1 MTDDANEKLNKD
13 LGTIMV
19 KVWHAKNLRLS
30 SEIKDYSRDSVEQTV
45 NRFSETVIKGRALS
59 HRMA

>member
-1 MTDDANEKLNKD
+1 MTDDANEKLNKE

-30 SEIKDYSRDSVEQTV
+30 SEIKDYSRDSVEQ
-45 NRFSETVIKGRALS
+45 IPAALCS
-59 HRMA
+59 SIRDC

>member
-1 MTDDANEKLNKD
+1 MTDDANERLNKD

-30 SEIKDYSRDSVEQTV
+30 SEIKDHSRDSVEQTV
-45 NRFSETVIKGRALS
+45 NRFLETVIKGQALS

>member
-30 SEIKDYSRDSVEQTV
+30 SEIKDYS
-45 NRFSETVIKGRALS
+45 VIPWNKR
-59 HRMA
+59 

>member
-1 MTDDANEKLNKD
+1 MTDDANEKLNKE

-30 SEIKDYSRDSVEQTV
+30 SETKDYSRDSVEQTV
-45 NRFSETVIKGRALS
+45 NRFSETVIKGQALS